1 MIYSF
6 LGLKKPGV
14 EGQNQHK
21 YPTNHLPI
29 SGQTKTN
36 NNKYGISSAINF

>member
-6 LGLKKPGV
+6 FGLKKPGV
-14 EGQNQHK
+14 EGKNQHK

-36 NNKYGISSAINF
+36 NNKYGISLAINF